1 MKRTPGKTFEERQKY
16 WTKIIEEAR
25 KFPSGV
31 NAYCTENGIS
41 TNNYYS
47 WFKKLRVS
55 HPEWM
60 DLANRPAEPRKQ
72 TRKGRNEK
80 GEKPST
86 EIAQRPRRRKFNA
99 KEKARI
105 LKEVESSSKGQI
117 AGILRREG
125 VYASQLQKWCTE
137 RDLAAL
143 EPKKRGPKGN
153 PLTVEVRSLKAKLA
167 RAEKQLK
174 QANAII
180 DIQKKISDLLG
191 ITTEDSAEETQ

>member
-60 DLANRPAEPRKQ
+60 DSANSRQSLGNKH
-72 TRKGRNEK
+72 
-80 GEKPST
+80 
-86 EIAQRPRRRKFNA
+86 A
-99 KEKARI
+99 KDETK
-105 LKEVESSSKGQI
+105 KVKSHP
-117 AGILRREG
+117 
-125 VYASQLQKWCTE
+125 
-137 RDLAAL
+137 
-143 EPKKRGPKGN
+143 PK
-153 PLTVEVRSLKAKLA
+153 
-167 RAEKQLK
+167 
-174 QANAII
+174 
-180 DIQKKISDLLG
+180 
-191 ITTEDSAEETQ
+191 